1 MGNARDAMGQREDAP
16 PAYPPARWRLLIT
29 GFADG
34 ATNMAVD
41 EAIMRGVAEGIVP
54 PTLRFYGWE
63 PPCVSIGYAQSL
75 EGEIDLARC
84 AGDGVG
90 WVRRPTGGRAILHVD
105 ELTYSVVTRLDDPR
119 AAGGV
124 VESYR
129 RLSRGLVAGLS
140 LLGVPVIQAEYQ
152 RNENAGG
159 LSSACFD
166 VPSHYEVTV
175 NGKKLVGS
183 AQVRRQ
189 GVLLQ
194 HGALPLY
201 GDITRLVNY
210 LRLEGTERAL
220 LREKLARRAATL
232 EEALGKR
239 VEFEEAARV
248 MAEGFARA
256 LTLELAAGELTP
268 QEQEWVE
275 ESRRLRYANP
285 EWNAQR

>member
-1 MGNARDAMGQREDAP
+1 MGDMERYEDME
-16 PAYPPARWRLLIT
+16 AYPPARWRLLIT

-34 ATNMAVD
+34 ATNMAID
-41 EAIMRGVAEGIVP
+41 EAIMRGVLEGLAP
-54 PTLRFYGWE
+54 STLRFYGWE
-63 PPCVSIGYAQSL
+63 PPCVSIGYSQSL
-75 EGEIDLARC
+75 EKEIDLARC
-84 AGDGVG
+84 AGAGVD

-140 LLGVPVIQAEYQ
+140 LLGVPAIQAEYQ
-152 RNENAGG
+152 RNENTNGF
-159 LSSACFD
+159 SSACFD

-175 NGKKLVGS
+175 DGKKLVGS

-194 HGALPLY
+194 HGTLPLY
-201 GDITRLVNY
+201 GDITRLVDY
-210 LRLEGTERAL
+210 LRLDSDAEREAL
-220 LREKLARRAATL
+220 RRKLAQRAATL
-232 EEALGKR
+232 ETALGRR

-248 MAEGFARA
+248 MAQGFAQA
-256 LTLELAAGELTP
+256 LNLELVAGELTP
-268 QEQEWVE
+268 QEREWAE
-275 ESRRLRYANP
+275 EGRRLRYANP